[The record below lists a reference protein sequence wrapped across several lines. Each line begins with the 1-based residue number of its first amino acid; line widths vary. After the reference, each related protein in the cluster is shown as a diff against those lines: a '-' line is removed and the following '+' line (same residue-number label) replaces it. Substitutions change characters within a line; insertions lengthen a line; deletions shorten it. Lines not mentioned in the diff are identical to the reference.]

1 LNEHNK
7 SEELKLLRKAAEDGN
22 PEAQGQLGTLL
33 ALGEVVPQ
41 DLDEALKWLKNA
53 AELGDLTA
61 MFNLGI
67 IYEQGLGVPCD
78 LEEAGLW
85 FWKAA
90 EHGDTGAKMKLGT
103 MLLRKTGFSPGSRV
117 LDAIRSSAEEEFP
130 YAQTF
135 LGKIYMDGVGLEQ
148 DDAKAEYWFR
158 KAVRQG
164 DEGAMFNL
172 GEMAAIART
181 TETTEDEVAQW
192 FYEFGMTCLKNRNVV
207 KAFDCLVS
215 IKRVVPE
222 HFLSQRLEAEIDREN
237 QTKPGRE

>member
-1 LNEHNK
+1 MKERNEP
-7 SEELKLLRKAAEDGN
+7 EELTLLRKAAEDGN

-41 DLDEALKWLKNA
+41 DLDGALKWLKA
-53 AELGDLTA
+53 AAGKEDLTA

-67 IYEQGLGVPCD
+67 IYEQGLGVSCD
-78 LEEAGLW
+78 IEEAGIW

-90 EHGDTGAKMKLGT
+90 ARGDTGAKMKLGT
-103 MLLRKTGFSPGSRV
+103 MLMRGTGFSSGSKV
-117 LDAIRSSAEEEFP
+117 LDVIRASAEKDHP

-135 LGKIYMDGVGLEQ
+135 LGKIYLDGVGLEQ
-148 DDAKAEYWFR
+148 DDAKAEHWFR

-172 GEMAAIART
+172 GEMAAIERT

-192 FYEFGMTCLKNRNVV
+192 FYDFGMMCLKNRNVV
-207 KAFDCLVS
+207 RAFDCLVS
-215 IKRVVPE
+215 IKRVVPD

-237 QTKPGRE
+237 QSKPR